1 MDRCVRRPSRPV
13 DACAAG
19 PSIRRAPSATLD
31 VVGAREGEGP
41 MGEAAQGASGAWG
54 RWETPARQTR
64 RASMQS
70 YLTIRALADPAYR
83 ADAFALYAY
92 FRWLDDEV
100 DERLGS
106 AGERVALVARERRLL
121 ADAVEPVAASSS
133 AATPQERLLVA
144 LVRDRDGAVR
154 ADAAGA
160 RQSVASMLDVM
171 AFDAERRG
179 RLVTQ
184 AELDAYTRSLAVAV
198 TEALHHC
205 IGHGCGAPHDDSRY
219 VAVTGAHVA
228 HMLRDLRQDVAA
240 GYVNVPAEV
249 LAAGAS
255 PDDPD
260 DPALRAWVEQRV
272 GQARSCFATARAY
285 LARLESGRCRLAGH
299 AYLARFEWVLDAIER
314 DGYRLRE
321 AYPQR
326 SSVRGGLAIG
336 AAALRSV
343 AAARPT
349 SAGGGR

>member
-1 MDRCVRRPSRPV
+1 MARPVHRPSRPV

-19 PSIRRAPSATLD
+19 PSTRRAGSATLD
-31 VVGAREGEGP
+31 VVGAHEGEGP
-41 MGEAAQGASGAWG
+41 MSEAARGASRAWG
-54 RWETPARQTR
+54 PPARQTR

-70 YLTIRALADPAYR
+70 YLTIRALADPTYR

-106 AGERVALVARERRLL
+106 AAGRVALVARERRLL
-121 ADAVEPVAASSS
+121 ADAVDPATAPWS

-144 LVRDRDGAVR
+144 LVRGRDGGVR
-154 ADAAGA
+154 ADASGA

-171 AFDAERRG
+171 AFDAARRG
-179 RLVTQ
+179 RQVTQ
-184 AELDAYTRSLAVAV
+184 AELDAYTRSLAIAV

-249 LAAGAS
+249 LATGAS

-260 DPALRAWVEQRV
+260 DPGLRAWVDQRV
-272 GQARSCFATARAY
+272 GYARSCFTTARAY
-285 LARLESGRCRLAGH
+285 LARLESARCRLAGH

-343 AAARPT
+343 AAALAT
-349 SAGGGR
+349 GTGGGR

>member
-1 MDRCVRRPSRPV
+1 
-13 DACAAG
+13 
-19 PSIRRAPSATLD
+19 
-31 VVGAREGEGP
+31 
-41 MGEAAQGASGAWG
+41 MGEAVRGASGAWG
-54 RWETPARQTR
+54 PPARQTR

-106 AGERVALVARERRLL
+106 VADRAALVVRERRLL
-121 ADAVEPVAASSS
+121 ADAVDPAASSPRS
-133 AATPQERLLVA
+133 AATPQERLLVD
-144 LVRDRDGAVR
+144 LVRGRDDGVR
-154 ADAAGA
+154 TDASGA
-160 RQSVASMLDVM
+160 RQSIASMLDVM
-171 AFDAERRG
+171 AFDAARRG
-179 RLVTQ
+179 RPVTQ
-184 AELDAYTRSLAVAV
+184 AELDAYTHSLAVAV

-228 HMLRDLRQDVAA
+228 HMLRDLRQDVAV

-249 LAAGAS
+249 LATGLS
-255 PDDPD
+255 PDVPDDPD
-260 DPALRAWVEQRV
+260 LRAWVEARV
-272 GQARSCFATARAY
+272 GYARSCFATARAY
-285 LARLESGRCRLAGH
+285 LARLESARCRLAGH

-326 SSVRGGLAIG
+326 SSVHGGLAIG

-343 AAARPT
+343 VAARPT
-349 SAGGGR
+349 STDGGR